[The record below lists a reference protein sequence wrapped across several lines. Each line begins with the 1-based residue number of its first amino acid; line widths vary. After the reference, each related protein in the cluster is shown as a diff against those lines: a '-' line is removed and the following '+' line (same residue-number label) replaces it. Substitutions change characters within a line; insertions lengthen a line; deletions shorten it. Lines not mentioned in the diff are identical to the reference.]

1 MAVQMEPVRRC
12 KMTAPLQ
19 ETDKL
24 PPAPAQDAHR
34 LRTKAA
40 RGGAA
45 SCPRSARVLP
55 PRRGCSMGAQAAG
68 VMPMGMEISTGQIHI
83 LGMGSGSRAHPA
95 SRSAWAMLKNEDR
108 AIPWEGTRW
117 R

>member
-1 MAVQMEPVRRC
+1 MAVQMEPARRC
-12 KMTAPLQ
+12 EMTAPLQ

-55 PRRGCSMGAQAAG
+55 PCRGCSMGVQAVG
-68 VMPMGMEISTGQIHI
+68 VMPTGMEIPTGQIHI
-83 LGMGSGSRAHPA
+83 LGMASSSCEHPA
-95 SRSAWAMLKNEDR
+95 PCSAWVMLKNEDR
-108 AIPWEGTRW
+108 AIPREGTR
-117 R
+117 